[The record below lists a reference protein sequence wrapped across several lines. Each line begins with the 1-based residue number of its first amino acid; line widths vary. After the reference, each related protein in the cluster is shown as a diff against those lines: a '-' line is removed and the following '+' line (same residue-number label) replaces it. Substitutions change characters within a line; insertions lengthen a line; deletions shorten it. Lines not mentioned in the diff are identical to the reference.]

1 MDKSINRVFLKGK
14 VGSTKIIKTADSSA
28 IRFSLATQNITK
40 DRNDNPFVE
49 TWWHNVVA
57 WQGKGIQDLEQIK
70 KESTAYVEGRLRY
83 VRYTSSD
90 GTERVLTEILADL
103 ITIENED

>member
-14 VGSTKIIKTADSSA
+14 VGSAKIIKTADSSA

-40 DRNDNPFVE
+40 DRNDNPIVE

-57 WQGKGIQDLEQIK
+57 WEGRGIADFSLIV
-70 KESTAYVEGRLRY
+70 KESTIYVEGRLRY
-83 VRYTSSD
+83 IKYTNSD
-90 GTERVLTEILADL
+90 GNERVLAEVLADL
-103 ITIENED
+103 ITIEK